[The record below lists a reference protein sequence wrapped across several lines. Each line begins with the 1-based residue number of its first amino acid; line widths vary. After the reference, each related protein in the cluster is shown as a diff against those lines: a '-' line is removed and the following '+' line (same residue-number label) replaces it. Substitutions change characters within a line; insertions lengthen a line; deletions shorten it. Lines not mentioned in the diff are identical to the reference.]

1 MNYNFKLE
9 QDIKT
14 LWNGNSVNIYK
25 FTILSNNKEYLSFS
39 MSQINLM
46 DFCRTLICMCGDNNS
61 PDYDSLC
68 RTNTIDI
75 NRYSLE
81 PEYYAI
87 ILNREVN
94 IIDMIINQNLNNN
107 ISNHYFTL
115 TFDQAEAIID
125 ICFNLLGIDR
135 SKYRFYK

>member
-9 QDIKT
+9 RDIKT
-14 LWNGNSVNIYK
+14 LWKGNSVNIYK
-25 FTILSNNKEYLSFS
+25 FIILSNNKEYLSFS
-39 MSQINLM
+39 MSQMNLM
-46 DFCRTLICMCGDNNS
+46 DFCRTLICMCSDNTS
-61 PDYDSLC
+61 PDYDSLY

-75 NRYSLE
+75 IRYSLE

-87 ILNREVN
+87 ILNREIN

-107 ISNHYFTL
+107 VSNYYFTL
-115 TFDQAEAIID
+115 TLDQAEAIIN

-135 SKYRFYK
+135 SKYKFYI